1 MARVLSGAVL
11 GAAAG
16 AALWFLGPIPLLVIA
31 EIVLLL
37 GFLEYAALAERLN
50 ARVPKVASGAASMLT
65 CAAMA
70 SPGAP
75 VQVVLMAAVL
85 ALGALVL
92 GSGRAGVDVLHD
104 VSASLLPP
112 LYLGLP
118 LGALVATHEAA
129 GREAPLLLLLTV
141 VVSDTAQ
148 YYCGRIFGRRLLAPA
163 ISPKKTVEGALGGI
177 AFGTAAIML
186 VGRWWLPSTGLLW
199 RAGLGLAIV
208 VLGIVGDLFESLI
221 KRGAGV
227 KDASSLIP
235 GHGGMLDRIDA
246 LLFAA
251 PVYYVFVK
259 YVVVSGQLP
268 VASGR

>member
-1 MARVLSGAVL
+1 MQRVLSGAVL
-11 GAAAG
+11 GVAVG
-16 AALWFLGPIPLLVIA
+16 AAIWFLEPIPLLAIA

-70 SPGAP
+70 SSGAP
-75 VQVVLMAAVL
+75 VQVVLMAAML
-85 ALGALVL
+85 GLGALVL
-92 GSGRAGVDVLHD
+92 GSGRSGVEALHD
-104 VSASLLPP
+104 ISTSLLPP

-118 LGALVATHEAA
+118 LGALVATREAA
-129 GREAPLLLLLTV
+129 GREALLLLLLTV

-177 AFGTAAIML
+177 VLGTATIVLA
-186 VGRWWLPSTGLLW
+186 GRWWLPNAGLMW

-208 VLGIVGDLFESLI
+208 MIGIVGDLFESLI

-227 KDASSLIP
+227 KDASRLIP
-235 GHGGMLDRIDA
+235 GHGGVLDRIDA

-251 PVYYVFVK
+251 PVYYMFVK
-259 YVVVSGQLP
+259 YVH
-268 VASGR
+268 